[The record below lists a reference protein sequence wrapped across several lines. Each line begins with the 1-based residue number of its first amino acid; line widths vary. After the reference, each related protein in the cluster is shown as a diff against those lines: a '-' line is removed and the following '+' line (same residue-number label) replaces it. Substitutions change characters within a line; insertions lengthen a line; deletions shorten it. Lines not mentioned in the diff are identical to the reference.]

1 MIIRCVRDEKY
12 MNKITEQEFH
22 KSRIAFM
29 LIENKI
35 IYLENSSMSHFE
47 WYISLGYKKEQFK
60 NIIRG
65 YYKDGKIVFY
75 KDDFTYDNDVIEI
88 AKKIN
93 EEIKKY
99 VNDRN
104 AEVYVGVKKGKI
116 GEIWEPELK
125 IK

>member
-1 MIIRCVRDEKY
+1 MK
-12 MNKITEQEFH
+12 KITEQEFH

-35 IYLENSSMSHFE
+35 IYLENSSMSHLE
-47 WYISLGYKKEQFK
+47 WYLSLGYEKEEFK

-65 YYKDGKIVFY
+65 YYKEGKIVFY
-75 KDDFTYDNDVIEI
+75 KDDFTYDNEVIEI

-93 EEIKKY
+93 DEIKKY
-99 VNDRN
+99 ANDKN

-125 IK
+125 IE